1 MKYVKTYIS
10 KSVKKIETITC
21 QKVLRYTAKNN
32 VTGSNSCRG
41 NFVER
46 HSFRIVSSD
55 LRKTMR
61 KLCLSPK
68 FLTVFF
74 ALIYLALGLKLVL
87 FMPKCNFFF
96 GLKKSL
102 FKCYGF
108 LVAIDA
114 FLRDFR

>member
-68 FLTVFF
+68 FFDSIFHLN
-74 ALIYLALGLKLVL
+74 L
-87 FMPKCNFFF
+87 FSF
-96 GLKKSL
+96 GVKTC
-102 FKCYGF
+102 FIH
-108 LVAIDA
+108 A
-114 FLRDFR
+114 